1 MVFEDI
7 YLVAKLGRV
16 SRFPRKSF
24 FILLLTL
31 LCSAAVEGGGGRVL

>member
-16 SRFPRKSF
+16 SRFARKSF

>member
-16 SRFPRKSF
+16 SRFPRKSLF
-24 FILLLTL
+24 YAPFNPALHSAVLL
-31 LCSAAVEGGGGRVL
+31 